1 MPRAGIIEWV
11 SIGLSLSAVAV
22 ILRYATRPRCPLC
35 ARRHD
40 RRVVVV
46 EQVPQTAAP
55 AAPGGPKHR
64 PIHWRAEPW
73 RSAPAPGAD
82 VTSLN

>member
-1 MPRAGIIEWV
+1 MPRAGVMEWV

-22 ILRYATRPRCPLC
+22 LIRYATRPRCPLC

-46 EQVPQTAAP
+46 EHSPSPAP
-55 AAPGGPKHR
+55 PGPAEAGPR
-64 PIHWRAEPW
+64 PIRW
-73 RSAPAPGAD
+73 RSEPLVSLPTD
-82 VTSLN
+82 VASLN

>member
-1 MPRAGIIEWV
+1 MEWV

-22 ILRYATRPRCPLC
+22 LLRYATRPRCPLC

-46 EQVPQTAAP
+46 EHEPRPAP
-55 AAPGGPKHR
+55 SGPPVEAGPR
-64 PIHWRAEPW
+64 PIRWRANP
-73 RSAPAPGAD
+73 RVAVPTD
-82 VTSLN
+82 VASLN

>member
-1 MPRAGIIEWV
+1 MEWV

-46 EQVPQTAAP
+46 EHEAHPAAP
-55 AAPGGPKHR
+55 AGSTGPRHR
-64 PIHWRAEPW
+64 PIRWRAEPW
-73 RSAPAPGAD
+73 VSLPAAGDD
-82 VTSLN
+82 VASLN

>member
-1 MPRAGIIEWV
+1 MEWV

-22 ILRYATRPRCPLC
+22 ILRYASRPRCPLC

-46 EQVPQTAAP
+46 EQVPQSAAP
-55 AAPGGPKHR
+55 AAPAKHR
-64 PIHWRAEPW
+64 PIRWRADP
-73 RSAPAPGAD
+73 RVSRPAPGPD
-82 VTSLN
+82 VASLN